1 MKRFYCGI
9 LLFFV
14 LILLFPFTVNAQY
27 EQKLTLQ
34 AAIGTAF
41 IVSNNGLKQHIP
53 DHYFGTDPF
62 PDMHEV
68 TEEIY
73 GLGSTFNG
81 GIQYNLSRKF
91 SILGLIMYDGY
102 PTKSRYI
109 KNGYEYLGLYV
120 HLGVG
125 VSGKYKFF
133 SHKKFK
139 PYLLA
144 GFSLSYTL
152 QQVDELIFN
161 ESLGGRERVR
171 EFKDSHNAVPSFV
184 SGVGAEYDITDRFTM
199 FLQLGNSSY
208 LTGKESNIPS
218 TQLIY
223 SVLGVNL
230 NIFKSKSL

>member
-27 EQKLTLQ
+27 EKKLTLQ
-34 AAIGTAF
+34 AAIGPAF

-53 DHYFGTDPF
+53 DHYFGYDPF

-73 GLGSTFNG
+73 GLGTMFNG

-91 SILGLIMYDGY
+91 SILGLIMFDGY
-102 PTKSRYI
+102 PTKSGYI
-109 KNGYEYLGLYV
+109 KNDCEYIGLYV
-120 HLGVG
+120 HVGVG

-139 PYLLA
+139 PYILA
-144 GFSLSYTL
+144 GFGLSYTL
-152 QQVDELIFN
+152 QQVDEFIYN
-161 ESLGGRERVR
+161 ESLEGLLKVR
-171 EFKDSHNAVPSFV
+171 EFKDSHNTVPSFV
-184 SGVGAEYDITDRFTM
+184 LGVGAEYDITDRFAM

-208 LTGKESNIPS
+208 LTGEESNIPS

-223 SVLGVNL
+223 GVLGVNL